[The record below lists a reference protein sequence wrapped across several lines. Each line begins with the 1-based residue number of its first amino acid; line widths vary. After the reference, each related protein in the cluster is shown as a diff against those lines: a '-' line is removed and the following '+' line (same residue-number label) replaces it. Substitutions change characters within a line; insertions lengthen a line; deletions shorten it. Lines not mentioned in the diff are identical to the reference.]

1 MPDINSMVIANATK
15 KYENKNDI
23 SGDSSGNFGTSKI
36 QYSHLPN
43 LFNRK
48 NNDLM
53 EISGNM
59 ILTADLH
66 IYEGGLRSD
75 KIEYKKV
82 SNDDLSGNLQ
92 IGKRTKFINIGNTD
106 TNEAIFKNV
115 GNSAI
120 GVRTLSNEYDV
131 INIGTNAPTATN
143 NVRPN
148 FVNLG
153 NHEIYSAEAN
163 HLPNLIYLGGGDDRV
178 QFSGGAV
185 EFRCKSSVTVNTTRA
200 ILNFENGQDPNTSVG
215 TGLKIKVD
223 GDVNA
228 GVIESSSDYGGYLI
242 RGPSGRKDNR
252 QSTFKLDISNLVLPT
267 STSINPTLGIHDV
280 SRGLVVL
287 QRPLDTTEAS
297 FNMIVESFDMSNIF
311 IRDSS
316 VNFSD
321 NEFQK
326 INTKFEIEKDSSFNQ
341 NLFVAS
347 DVCMNQTLFS
357 SDTNVNIHGKMNITD
372 DVSLNSSF
380 FVGGKATI
388 DGDVSINQRIFADG
402 NANFNKRLFV
412 GSNAIF
418 GGDVSMNQRLFVLDD
433 TSFNS
438 SLFVKEK
445 AIFDKDVSMNS
456 HLQIDKSLIIGGN
469 INIEQ
474 YEERNVIQTTT
485 NNQLIFTIE
494 EDVSLNGRL
503 FIRDDAS
510 FNNRLFIGKE
520 AILHDDVSMNSRL
533 FVGGKAVLEK
543 KMFVGSNSIFEGI
556 TKTILESSNFVQLG
570 SNIFGEGVADEFG
583 GAVSVNGDGS
593 IIAAGAVKNDGNG
606 NTDAGHVRVFKYST
620 PGVTGGTLQQ
630 LGADID
636 GLVAGDY
643 FGQYLSLNESGT
655 ILAVSAPFNDSGA
668 SNAGQIR
675 VFIYSTPGALGG
687 TWQSLGAGI
696 DFTSVNQFFLPV
708 SLNNNGSVLGVGLP
722 YDSTSRPR

>member
-1 MPDINSMVIANATK
+1 
-15 KYENKNDI
+15 
-23 SGDSSGNFGTSKI
+23 
-36 QYSHLPN
+36 
-43 LFNRK
+43 
-48 NNDLM
+48 
-53 EISGNM
+53 
-59 ILTADLH
+59 
-66 IYEGGLRSD
+66 
-75 KIEYKKV
+75 
-82 SNDDLSGNLQ
+82 
-92 IGKRTKFINIGNTD
+92 
-106 TNEAIFKNV
+106 
-115 GNSAI
+115 
-120 GVRTLSNEYDV
+120 
-131 INIGTNAPTATN
+131 
-143 NVRPN
+143 
-148 FVNLG
+148 
-153 NHEIYSAEAN
+153 
-163 HLPNLIYLGGGDDRV
+163 
-178 QFSGGAV
+178 
-185 EFRCKSSVTVNTTRA
+185 
-200 ILNFENGQDPNTSVG
+200 
-215 TGLKIKVD
+215 
-223 GDVNA
+223 
-228 GVIESSSDYGGYLI
+228 
-242 RGPSGRKDNR
+242 
-252 QSTFKLDISNLVLPT
+252 
-267 STSINPTLGIHDV
+267 
-280 SRGLVVL
+280 
-287 QRPLDTTEAS
+287 
-297 FNMIVESFDMSNIF
+297 MIVESFDMSNIF

-722 YDSTSRPR
+722 YDSTSLDNGGAIQFYKYSTPGTLGGTWQQLGSTIFGSNASDLFGTSIQINGDGSIAIIGSINTGGNGTNSGSVNVYKYSTPGSLGGVW